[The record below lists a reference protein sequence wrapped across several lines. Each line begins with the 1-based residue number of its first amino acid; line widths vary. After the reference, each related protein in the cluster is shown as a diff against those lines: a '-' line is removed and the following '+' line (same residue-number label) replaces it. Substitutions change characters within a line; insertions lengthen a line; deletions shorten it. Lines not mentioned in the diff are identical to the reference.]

1 MNGINP
7 TEPGQRAKVSDVD
20 YNEIF
25 LKITQLRSKAEIRS
39 VCAVLAAIDNLR
51 GATTPAEEFILQILR
66 LYADEG
72 FTPDDV
78 TKELEKFRD
87 DFEYMKREAVDFVK
101 RYGLLQPETTSSES
115 H

>member
-1 MNGINP
+1 MNGMNP
-7 TEPGQRAKVSDVD
+7 TEPGQRGELSDVD

-25 LKITQLRSKAEIRS
+25 LKITQLKSKAKIRH
-39 VCAVLAAIDNLR
+39 VCAVLAAIDNQR

-72 FTPDDV
+72 LTPDDV
-78 TKELEKFRD
+78 TKELEEFRD
-87 DFEYMKREAVDFVK
+87 DFEFMKREAVDFVK
-101 RYGLLQPETTSSES
+101 RYGLLQPETTSTES